1 MIFPPKDNQRELKEY
16 GIDTRTLKKTFE
28 SNLSEK
34 ISENFEIF
42 LENIKPFLKITWD
55 TQTALRKNLELI
67 FWEEYINN
75 NYKKFF
81 EIVNSKNISK
91 EIESLN
97 NFYDNLNEKSSEE
110 EKNKLLKEFINKME
124 KTPEFNK
131 FLLEYFENNEDVIK
145 KFNEAKKISDD
156 ILNNQEI
163 KIDLLK
169 WIRKYEFTF
178 ISLILI
184 TTGVS
189 DIDAIIRFIA
199 PQVDIAS
206 SWIWKLTAIWDALEK
221 WYISHLVPVL
231 WATPWLIDS
240 SSKVLFIWLFVWLL
254 STLKWNKI
262 NKTLPLVW
270 VWWLMTSAIFVAAF
284 LQAISWSM
292 SSMAD
297 KEKFDYLNKW
307 VWELTEKNI
316 RLENNFNNWEKI
328 DKNWKFK
335 NNWQVVEIINSRKTK
350 IDDVVSWDIEKSWF
364 EIWKEFIGVFYEWLK
379 ISHSW
384 WEIVEN
390 FNKEKDVKE
399 FIKKLEYWSFDDKWW
414 FNVMDSYIDQI
425 DEIWNSKMIYKKM
438 FNEIIKDIEW
448 KASNWT
454 PLFWPS
460 SFEKMSIILKV
471 SWFDNN
477 WKTFED
483 KIYNFLN
490 YIYEDNLIKSS
501 DYFNLI
507 KEKIKNNNSITFK
520 MWDVSWNWFSLED
533 ISKEFK
539 IKNDRK
545 IKEFKDKIKKLIL
558 SIKNDWLTEF
568 KISDFNQ
575 IIKDFNKYIKED
587 LSFKINEFTEW
598 RKAIVLSIE
607 SKFKKIDEK
616 YENKWI
622 KYEVANL
629 SYDEFDSTNQLDEI
643 PERFIT
649 ANDVLNELI
658 SAINYYKKTWEIK
671 DVIIQANS
679 KLEISL
685 WMNFADINL
694 ILFLIWL
701 WIYKRER
708 IIWWVKMKF
717 KEFQK
722 FRKKELEKATD
733 DIKWVFEEIKNIC
746 DEEVGNIK
754 EKVVFEDRI
763 TELQSFINDFKILEN
778 WKWEKLLY
786 QKDTMD
792 ILLKEYNFNRWKIT
806 QIKTPDYIPFIEDL
820 TIWENDSVFINSI
833 ISSSNWDINIW
844 WISLIDNNW
853 NFSIK
858 KSLDNDKNKIS
869 LDTEEF
875 KEILADSIYK
885 KLWIEDMNQIKF
897 NVWILISKKWFYIV
911 PYDDKWNM
919 TILEKTDLYK
929 YIK

>member
-16 GIDTRTLKKTFE
+16 KIDKKSLKKTFE
-28 SNLSEK
+28 SNLLSEK
-34 ISENFEIF
+34 IFENFEIF

-55 TQTALRKNLELI
+55 TQTALRKNLESI
-67 FWEEYINN
+67 FWEEYIHN
-75 NYKKFF
+75 NYKKFL
-81 EIVNSKNISK
+81 EIINSKNISK
-91 EIESLN
+91 EIELLN
-97 NFYDNLNEKSSEE
+97 NFYDNLDENSSEE
-110 EKNKLLKEFINKME
+110 EKNKLLKNFIDKME

-131 FLLEYFENNEDVIK
+131 FLLEYFENNEDIIK

-156 ILNNQEI
+156 VLNNQES
-163 KIDLLK
+163 KIDLLE

-206 SWIWKLTAIWDALEK
+206 SWIWKLDAIWDALEK
-221 WYISHLVPVL
+221 WYISHLVPAL

-240 SSKVLFIWLFVWLL
+240 SSKILFIWLFVWLL

-262 NKTLPLVW
+262 NKTLTLTW
-270 VWWLMTSAIFVAAF
+270 VWWVMTTAIFIAAF
-284 LQAISWSM
+284 LQAVSWSM

-307 VWELTEKNI
+307 LWELTEKNI
-316 RLENNFNNWEKI
+316 KLENNFNNWEKI
-328 DKNWKFK
+328 NKNWEFI
-335 NNWQVVEIINSRKTK
+335 NNWQVVKIIDSRKTK
-350 IDDVVSWDIEKSWF
+350 INDVVSWGMEKSWF
-364 EIWKEFIGVFYEWLK
+364 EMWKEFVDVFYEWFK

-384 WEIVEN
+384 WKIIEN
-390 FNKEKDVKE
+390 FNKEKDVEE
-399 FIKKLEYWSFDDKWW
+399 FIKKLESWSLDDKWW
-414 FNVMDSYIDQI
+414 FNVMDNYIDQI

-438 FNEIIKDIEW
+438 FNEIIKDVEW
-448 KASNWT
+448 KASNWI

-460 SFEKMSIILKV
+460 SFEKMSIILKI
-471 SWFDNN
+471 SWFDKK

-483 KIYNFLN
+483 KISNFLN
-490 YIYEDNLIKSS
+490 YIYEDDLNKSS
-501 DYFNLI
+501 DYVNLI
-507 KEKIKNNNSITFK
+507 KEKIKNNPSFETWEIY
-520 MWDVSWNWFSLED
+520 WNWFSLENM
-533 ISKEFK
+533 SKEFK
-539 IKNDRK
+539 SKNDEK
-545 IKEFKDKIKKLIL
+545 IEEFKDKIKNLIL

-575 IIKDFNKYIKED
+575 IIKEFNKYIKED

-598 RKAIVLSIE
+598 RKVIVSSIE
-607 SKFKKIDEK
+607 SKFKEIDERYK
-616 YENKWI
+616 NKWV

-629 SYDEFDSTNQLDEI
+629 SYNEFDSTYQLDEI

-658 SAINYYKKTWEIK
+658 SAINHYKKTWEIK

-701 WIYKRER
+701 WILTKEKVV
-708 IIWWVKMKF
+708 WWKKMKF

-722 FRKKELEKATD
+722 FRKEK
-733 DIKWVFEEIKNIC
+733 FEKTTEEIEWIFQEIKNIC
-746 DEEVGNIK
+746 DKEISNIK
-754 EKVVFEDRI
+754 EKEISEDRI
-763 TELQSFINDFKILEN
+763 TELQLFINEFKILEN
-778 WKWEKLLY
+778 RKWENLLY
-786 QKDTMD
+786 QKDDTD
-792 ILLKEYNFNRWKIT
+792 NPLKEYNFNGWKIT

-820 TIWENDSVFINSI
+820 TIWENNSVFINSV
-833 ISSSNWDINIW
+833 ISSSDWDIDIW
-844 WISLIDNNW
+844 WISLVDNNL
-853 NFSIK
+853 NILIK
-858 KSLDNDKNKIS
+858 KSSDDDKNKIL

-875 KEILADSIYK
+875 KEILSDSIYK
-885 KLWIEDMNQIKF
+885 KLWIENMNQVKF

-911 PYDDKWNM
+911 PYDNNWNV
-919 TILEKTDLYK
+919 TALEKTDLYK